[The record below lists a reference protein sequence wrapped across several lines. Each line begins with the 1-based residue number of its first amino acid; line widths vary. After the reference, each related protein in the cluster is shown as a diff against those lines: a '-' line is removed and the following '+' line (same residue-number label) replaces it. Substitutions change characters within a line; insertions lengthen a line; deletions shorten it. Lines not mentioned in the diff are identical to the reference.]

1 MRFKASLYITLLLNL
16 NTYIM
21 QAQTAPTL
29 NLSGEYY
36 LRGVMEMASGIL
48 LKPDSS
54 FEFFFSYGAMD
65 RGGKGKWHS
74 VEKDGLTLVVLNTP
88 AADRHEADYALVQ
101 SRKGTEKLT
110 VVRITDTNE
119 HLLRYTFVRMHTA
132 SGIIEEETDQKGFFT
147 MPQQPVNKIELI
159 FTLCP
164 ERSSTFTI
172 ADSSHTYF
180 EFRFEPWLT
189 EVYFNNVIMKKTEE
203 GFEGGHPLMD
213 GQEFT
218 YKKRK

>member
-1 MRFKASLYITLLLNL
+1 
-16 NTYIM
+16 M

-29 NLSGEYY
+29 NLAGEYY
-36 LRGVMEMASGIL
+36 LHGVMEMASGIW

-65 RGGKGKWHS
+65 RGGKGKWHP

-88 AADRHEADYALVQ
+88 AADRHAADYALLQ
-101 SRKGTEKLT
+101 SRKGTEKLS
-110 VVRITDTNE
+110 VVRITDANE
-119 HLLRYTFVRMHTA
+119 HLLRYTFVRMHTDN
-132 SGIIEEETDQKGFFT
+132 GIIEAETDQKGFFT
-147 MPQQPVNKIELI
+147 MPQQPVKKIELI

-189 EVYFNNVIMKKTEE
+189 EVYFNNVILKKTED
-203 GFEGGHPLMD
+203 GFEGGHPLME
-213 GQEFT
+213 GQEFE
-218 YKKRK
+218 YEKRKN